1 MNSAI
6 ADPPPSLRID
16 REMLRFEHP
25 NQWCE
30 RPGWRE
36 RIKLSEHNLSR
47 IVGGYHLGQ
56 DLWQHCGLCNTEHG
70 RGYVV
75 ATTEGLETQIGKDCG
90 LKHLGAKFEELEW
103 QFTVALEAQDRMAR
117 LRALLVQ
124 KDELLSRAQQAIQ
137 ACERAF
143 FAVAEFTHKIDREPT
158 LADVFRKAI
167 RDDGAVVVDYRVSD
181 DEFEVTRRR
190 YRREVVGRI
199 DGHAAATA
207 KSPKP
212 LIQGSVLPL
221 VQSLTEEML
230 SGLTSKSLAAKS
242 KEANDA
248 TSILIDADTYVALSK
263 RFTARRNWQVFASA
277 FGPDRLKTNDRGRRI
292 LPQLIELGTE

>member
-1 MNSAI
+1 MNTQE
-6 ADPPPSLRID
+6 L
-16 REMLRFEHP
+16 LRFEHP
-25 NQWCE
+25 NQWRE

-36 RIKLSEHNLSR
+36 RIKLSEHNLAR

-70 RGYVV
+70 SGYVV

-90 LKHLGAKFEELEW
+90 LKHLGAKFEELER
-103 QFTVALEAQDRMAR
+103 QFTVALEAQDRMKR
-117 LRALLVQ
+117 LRELLLL
-124 KDELLSRAQQAIQ
+124 KGELLSRAQQAMQ
-137 ACERAF
+137 DCDRAAA
-143 FAVAEFTHKIDREPT
+143 AVADFKHKLDREPS

-167 RDDGAVVVDYRVSD
+167 SADGSVFVDFRVSD
-181 DEFEVTRRR
+181 DEFEMTRRR

-199 DGHAAATA
+199 DGHAAGTT
-207 KSPKP
+207 KSPKL

-221 VQSLTEEML
+221 VHSLTEEMM

-242 KEANDA
+242 KDANEA
-248 TSILIDADTYVALSK
+248 TGILIDADAYVALSK

-277 FGPDRLKTNDRGRRI
+277 FGPDRLKTSDRGRRI
-292 LPQLIELGTE
+292 LEQLIELGTE